1 MIAES
6 ELQASATATSRQATA
21 EKTIQDQIED
31 QEET

>member
-21 EKTIQDQIED
+21 EKTIED